1 MKSNKILYLIFV
13 ATSTLYINAVQASGR
28 ADDLIFTQNRDHF
41 TGYPEFRKCTSKYI
55 QIKWTSYFRMWKGYK
70 NHPLITVEASLTE
83 EDDIPYWQ
91 RLQLPTAAIFTNTGI
106 KIKDRETDTKTDGF
120 ELTHIQSY
128 SGITDK
134 KPWSLTFVQ
143 NLDNDKQIWR
153 FSGHTHQKNTI
164 NDDLICIPESGS
176 LQETKPVLSFDEI
189 KELSIRQEYLRKKDP
204 TLVYWKAKVG
214 VNEKIYKYTE
224 VEEDLGTRWAY
235 AWEGS
240 KEVNLMLFKTKT
252 DTSTIRDTRHGMAD
266 DDINLVTLPKLE
278 NPSKEEEKKD

>member
-1 MKSNKILYLIFV
+1 
-13 ATSTLYINAVQASGR
+13 
-28 ADDLIFTQNRDHF
+28 
-41 TGYPEFRKCTSKYI
+41 
-55 QIKWTSYFRMWKGYK
+55 
-70 NHPLITVEASLTE
+70 
-83 EDDIPYWQ
+83 
-91 RLQLPTAAIFTNTGI
+91 
-106 KIKDRETDTKTDGF
+106 
-120 ELTHIQSY
+120 
-128 SGITDK
+128 
-134 KPWSLTFVQ
+134 
-143 NLDNDKQIWR
+143 
-153 FSGHTHQKNTI
+153 
-164 NDDLICIPESGS
+164 ESGS